1 MIILSVC
8 IMENLIVF
16 TLWKSKNVKTSYLA
30 VCLTHVEMSVRSLYY
45 RDKYWIL
52 LNTLF
57 DCNSGGM
64 FVFKFGF
71 LFCFSWPGLLAPAIY
86 RGPHQPQP
94 RAPWKHLVL
103 DNSPE
108 KHLFSLVS
116 FYLNLRHKSWQPG
129 FTNNSYKATCFNWP
143 RNSWILVRLESKR
156 MFFKDT
162 L

>member
-45 RDKYWIL
+45 HDKYWIL

-71 LFCFSWPGLLAPAIY
+71 SFVSADRGCWRLLSTGVLTNLSPE
-86 RGPHQPQP
+86 
-94 RAPWKHLVL
+94 HLENTLYWTIVQRNISSHWSVSTKTWDINL
-103 DNSPE
+103 DNLASQITHTKLHFLIGQEMVRECFCGHPVE
-108 KHLFSLVS
+108 
-116 FYLNLRHKSWQPG
+116 WQQ
-129 FTNNSYKATCFNWP
+129 
-143 RNSWILVRLESKR
+143 V
-156 MFFKDT
+156 
-162 L
+162 